1 VKIVKIL
8 PIAAVPLIFAA
19 CAAQPPVGVT
29 ITPVGQSARA
39 PADVAVCISKTWADR
54 TQQPVTSQTVI
65 AGNLAVDVLVP
76 GQAPGGSAAMVR
88 PAQTGGP
95 GSWVGY
101 RSVGSTMPPPADIN
115 TCL

>member
-1 VKIVKIL
+1 MKIMKIL

-19 CAAQPPVGVT
+19 CATQPPVT

-39 PADVAVCISKTWADR
+39 PADVAMCISKTWADKA
-54 TQQPVTSQTVI
+54 QQPVTSQTVI
-65 AGNLAVDVLVP
+65 AGDVAVDVLIP

-88 PAQTGGP
+88 PAQTGT

-101 RSVGSTMPPPADIN
+101 RSVGSTMPPPADIS

>member
-1 VKIVKIL
+1 MKIVKIL

-19 CAAQPPVGVT
+19 CASQPPVN

-39 PADVAVCISKTWADR
+39 PTDVAMCIAKTWADKS
-54 TQQPVTSQTVI
+54 QQPVTSQTVI
-65 AGNLAVDVLVP
+65 AGNVAMDVLLP

-88 PAQTGGP
+88 PAQTGT

-101 RSVGSTMPPPADIN
+101 RSVGSTMPPPADIS